1 MAWQHYFR
9 YESMIEPTLE
19 SLIVQDIHHT
29 KKRFIKSLLSASTG
43 APVTTVSRKQVMSK
57 MNALCESPKETIS
70 SSRLSRI
77 ISEMKEAGAFNEYR
91 IPEKKTIIL
100 EVKNQL
106 QDYLLS
112 EIDRGGLRVPPQV
125 HVRLAK
131 HQRELLERSSSVC
144 LLDVPYGH
152 FGMRLM
158 QGILDG
164 FVRASKHDS
173 RRVIPRTP
181 LTLPMWRSADEKVYE
196 TIEIQTECKSGDD
209 SAIMELSDLA
219 VLGALNSMYVE
230 SITEQYGTDPDRA
243 QVPQT
248 FVFDILDLCKA
259 LDVERRSREHI
270 VRRLQRIRDT
280 IFTINVKNAPEF
292 RRLFNLGILDKREFQ
307 YLTEFGYAT
316 EEVVDDFNPV
326 TSGSY
331 RRHQDEQPDQDLF
344 GSNDMVYDA
353 QKGVMVRRVPR
364 FYFVRFDSLMFD
376 YMISDSERHR
386 FTFDPKLLNENQM
399 GLIHRIHSW
408 ARAFIGVRPRSDGR
422 EVSEFTLDEFNTHL
436 LPTTPRKTFF
446 NLTRTVIDKHLIDRR
461 ASYSLAEINRAA
473 LYGYFIEVD
482 HRKETLDAFYRKYP
496 GRRPRKRG
504 GDSKIDAIV
513 RVQRDRS
520 DQYVGD
526 NSAHNQLL
534 RQSRL
539 EFA

>member
-9 YESMIEPTLE
+9 YEPDIETTLE
-19 SLIVQDIHHT
+19 SLTHQDIHQT
-29 KKRFIKSLLSASTG
+29 KKRFLQSLLSASSGG
-43 APVTTVSRKQVMSK
+43 ASTTVSRKDVITR
-57 MNALCESPKETIS
+57 MNALCDNPKDTITP
-70 SSRLSRI
+70 SRFSRI
-77 ISEMKEAGAFNEYR
+77 VNEMKTAGAFNEYR
-91 IPEKKTIIL
+91 LPEKKTIIFEIKNKL
-100 EVKNQL
+100 E
-106 QDYLLS
+106 DYLLA
-112 EIDRGGLRVPPQV
+112 EIDKGALRVPPQV

-131 HQRELLERSSSVC
+131 NQREVLERSSSVC

-173 RRVIPRTP
+173 RKVIPRTP
-181 LTLPMWRSADEKVYE
+181 LTLPMWKSAEERVFE
-196 TIEIQTECKSGDD
+196 TIEIQTECKSGDQ

-230 SITEQYGTDPDRA
+230 SVTDQFGNDPDRA
-243 QVPQT
+243 AIPQT

-259 LDVERRSREHI
+259 LNVERRSREHI

-280 IFTINVKNAPEF
+280 IFTLSLSNAPEF
-292 RRLFNLGILDKREFQ
+292 RKLFNLGFQDKREFQ

-316 EEVVDDFNPV
+316 EEIVEDVSPV
-326 TSGSY
+326 TSASY
-331 RRHQDEQPDQDLF
+331 DQRNSDPLSGDLF
-344 GSNDMVYDA
+344 GDDMIYDA
-353 QKGVMVRRVPR
+353 DKGVMVKRVPR
-364 FYFVRFDSLMFD
+364 FYFVKFDSLMFD
-376 YMISDSERHR
+376 YMISDAERHR
-386 FTFDPKLLNENQM
+386 FSFDPKLLNENQM

-408 ARAFIGVRPRSDGR
+408 ARAFIGVRPKGDGR
-422 EVSEFTLDEFNTHL
+422 EVSEFTLDEFNNHL

-446 NLTRTVIDKHLIDRR
+446 NLTKTVIDKHLLDRK
-461 ASYSLAEINRAA
+461 ASYSMTDINRAA

-482 HRKETLDAFYRKYP
+482 HRRETLDAFYRKYP
-496 GRRPRKRG
+496 GRRPRRRG
-504 GDSKIDAIV
+504 GDSKLDAIV

-534 RQSRL
+534 RQHRL